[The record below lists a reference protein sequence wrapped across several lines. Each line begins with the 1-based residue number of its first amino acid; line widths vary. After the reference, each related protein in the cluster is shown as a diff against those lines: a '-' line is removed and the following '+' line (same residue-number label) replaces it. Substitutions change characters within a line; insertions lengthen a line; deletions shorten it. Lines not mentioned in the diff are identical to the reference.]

1 MEKLLRKLIKKL
13 RIKRFNRVPSLLLIL
28 LILVSLESCNKRF
41 FGFGY
46 DPVAE
51 LALVEVDF
59 DYLSTRTKFKYKNV
73 ESKTKATADIR
84 IRKDSLI
91 WFRLTNGVGIE
102 GARGVITKD
111 SIQLIDRIN
120 KIAYIRSF
128 EELSQELNFEF
139 NYALFQAVL
148 VGELP
153 VDITRDDDIDKQNN
167 DFILTQ
173 REGDLTVI
181 NKISFKTRRLENLKA
196 STFENDNTLELKY
209 NEFKPLNDKPFAYKA
224 MMILTYFQE
233 GKKEEATIDI
243 EHNRARIEIR
253 PLKFPFNI
261 PDRYE
266 RK

>member
-1 MEKLLRKLIKKL
+1 MLA
-13 RIKRFNRVPSLLLIL
+13 
-28 LILVSLESCNKRF
+28 LVFLGTLESCNRRF

-51 LALVEVDF
+51 LALVDVDF
-59 DYLSTRTKFKYKNV
+59 DYLSTRTKFKYKNL
-73 ESKTKATADIR
+73 EAKTKATADIR
-84 IRKDSLI
+84 IKRDSLI

-102 GARGVITKD
+102 GARGIITQD

-120 KIAYIRSF
+120 KTAYVRSF
-128 EELSQELNFEF
+128 DELSQELNFQF
-139 NYALFQAVL
+139 NFALFQAVL

-153 VDITRDDDIDKQNN
+153 VEISRDDDIDKQNN

-173 REGDLTVI
+173 REGDLTVV
-181 NKISFKTRRLENLKA
+181 NKISFKTRRLENLVA
-196 STFENDNTLELKY
+196 STFENKNTLELKY
-209 NEFKPLNDKPFAYKA
+209 NEFRPLNDKPFAYKA

-233 GKKEEATIDI
+233 GKKEQATIDI

-261 PDRYE
+261 PDKYE
-266 RK
+266 RN

>member
-1 MEKLLRKLIKKL
+1 MRTKHTNKAL
-13 RIKRFNRVPSLLLIL
+13 FIL
-28 LILVSLESCNKRF
+28 LAIVFLGTLESCNRRF

-51 LALVEVDF
+51 LALVDVDF
-59 DYLSTRTKFKYKNV
+59 DYLSTRTKFKYKNLD
-73 ESKTKATADIR
+73 SKTKATADIR
-84 IRKDSLI
+84 IRRDSLI

-102 GARGVITKD
+102 GARGIITQD

-120 KIAYIRSF
+120 KIAYSRSF
-128 EELSQELNFEF
+128 DQLSQELNFQF
-139 NYALFQAVL
+139 NYALFQSVL

-153 VDITRDDDIDKQNN
+153 IDITKEDNVAKQNN

-181 NKISFKTRRLENLKA
+181 NKISFKTRRLENLVA

-209 NEFKPLNDKPFAYKA
+209 NEFKPLNEKPFAYKA

-253 PLKFPFNI
+253 PLKFPFSI
-261 PDRYE
+261 PERYE
-266 RK
+266 RN

>member
-1 MEKLLRKLIKKL
+1 M
-13 RIKRFNRVPSLLLIL
+13 RIKRINKASTVLLVL
-28 LILVSLESCNKRF
+28 LVFASLESCNKRF

-51 LALVEVDF
+51 LALVDVDF
-59 DYLSTRTKFKYKNV
+59 DYLSTRTKFKYKSLT
-73 ESKTKATADIR
+73 SKTKATADIR

-102 GARGVITKD
+102 GARGIITKD

-120 KIAYIRSF
+120 KIAYVRSF
-128 EELSQELNFEF
+128 EELSQELKFQF

-153 VDITRDDDIDKQNN
+153 VDISRNDVIDKQNN
-167 DFILTQ
+167 DFMLTQ
-173 REGDLTVI
+173 RQGDITVI

-196 STFENDNTLELKY
+196 STFDNDNTLELKY

-224 MMILTYFQE
+224 MMILTYFQD
-233 GKKEEATIDI
+233 GKKEESTIDI

-253 PLKFPFNI
+253 PLKFPFSI
-261 PDRYE
+261 PNRYE